1 MPVRSFDTDSSS
13 WLTIKQVLC
22 DVVPAIELRMEA
34 YENIARALIMKSEQ
48 EAWFYLA
55 KTEKYLVWFD
65 KGKSLI
71 HLTSH
76 DFIQKGE

>member
-22 DVVPAIELRMEA
+22 DVVPDIGLRMEA

-48 EAWFYLA
+48 KAWFYLC
-55 KTEKYLVWFD
+55 KTDRYLVWFE
-65 KGKSLI
+65 KERSLI

-76 DFIQKGE
+76 DFIQKEE